1 MLPRNG
7 IMDTTFPTTRSWHLD
22 ESKKVLRLMQELGIQ
37 AVVRRKRRSK
47 VTTRL
52 LNA

>member
-1 MLPRNG
+1 
-7 IMDTTFPTTRSWHLD
+7 MDTTFPTTRSWHLD